1 MKHSDA
7 IRSLVES
14 QMDDT
19 RARQFVEVL
28 ETLFTDEIGACQEAL
43 DELRTAQ
50 EQSRIEFEKLRADYE
65 KLRADVTTS
74 VGTLRVETTRSASS
88 IESSVLNLYIELNTR
103 LHDQTRYVVQLV
115 LGLVALASAASASIA
130 FVLAH
135 H

>member
-88 IESSVLNLYIELNTR
+88 IESSVLRGY
-103 LHDQTRYVVQLV
+103 
-115 LGLVALASAASASIA
+115 A
-130 FVLAH
+130 
-135 H
+135 